1 MRASKLVTLSAV
13 AVLMGGADLAL
24 AASPQT
30 SGSMQGSG
38 GLHAGQGI
46 GSAHQGIGSAHRPG
60 VYGRANEHELS
71 EAGITAGEHTRAR
84 EIMRDIPQLSNIGNT
99 QIRIDGYVT
108 PHVRQAAA
116 PLPPD
121 VRRMHPRFRNDRAF
135 IYRDQVVIVNP
146 VTSRIVALI
155 KKPA

>member
-1 MRASKLVTLSAV
+1 MRASKLITLSAV

-24 AASPQT
+24 AASAQT
-30 SGSMQGSG
+30 SGAMQGSSS
-38 GLHAGQGI
+38 LHSGQGI
-46 GSAHQGIGSAHRPG
+46 GPSHRPG
-60 VYGRANEHELS
+60 IYGRANAHELS
-71 EAGITAGEHTRAR
+71 EAGITAGEHARAR

-99 QIRIDGYVT
+99 QVRIDGYVT

-135 IYRDQVVIVNP
+135 MYRDQVVIVNP